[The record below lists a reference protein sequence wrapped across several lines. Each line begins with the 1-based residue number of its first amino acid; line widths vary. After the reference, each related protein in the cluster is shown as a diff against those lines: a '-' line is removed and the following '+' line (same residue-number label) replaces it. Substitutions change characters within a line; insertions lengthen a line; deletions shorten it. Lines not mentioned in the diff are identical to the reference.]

1 LNNPKGKIIFL
12 LGQDNMDDHGIGASF
27 FDGRHGKNKELKG
40 F

>member
-1 LNNPKGKIIFL
+1 MCKTTKFEVTNNM
-12 LGQDNMDDHGIGASF
+12 NDHGIGASF

>member
-1 LNNPKGKIIFL
+1 MN
-12 LGQDNMDDHGIGASF
+12 DHGIGASF

>member
-1 LNNPKGKIIFL
+1 MN
-12 LGQDNMDDHGIGASF
+12 DHGIGASL